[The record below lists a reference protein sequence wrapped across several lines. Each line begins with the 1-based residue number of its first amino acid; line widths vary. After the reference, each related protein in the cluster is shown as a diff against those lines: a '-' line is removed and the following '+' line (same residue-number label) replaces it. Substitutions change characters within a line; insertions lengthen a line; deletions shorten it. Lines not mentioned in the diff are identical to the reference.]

1 MLLTDLET
9 CKEGQNK
16 RVTEHG
22 KRDNREERCLYDRRQ
37 QCPSHLFFDCHRD
50 EMLGVGSSKWIK
62 MILGGSGFKLVVKA
76 ETTHLSEQFE

>member
-1 MLLTDLET
+1 MERET
-9 CKEGQNK
+9 IEKKDAYMIGDSNALHISSLIA
-16 RVTEHG
+16 T
-22 KRDNREERCLYDRRQ
+22 
-37 QCPSHLFFDCHRD
+37 D